1 MKRVYII
8 CEGQSEEAFVKH
20 ILSQHF
26 ENLQIYLTPI
36 IIPTSRK
43 QKGWGLNYDR
53 VKFFITNTLIYLIEM
68 DLIASTKVG

>member
-43 QKGWGLNYDR
+43 QKGGGLKYHR
-53 VKFFITNTLIYLIEM
+53 IKKKFLICLMIKKP
-68 DLIASTKVG
+68 L